1 MAMGLVGVLSRDLGF
16 ELLANPVPV
25 VALLIVGAAGVIS
38 ILLPFTAES
47 YPLRIRGR
55 ATGWVA
61 GCSKFGGLLAQ
72 SLSVIGIAP
81 PLAAAALVVVAPT
94 ALSLLL
100 IARFGHETAGSD
112 LRELEGASPSTT

>member
-1 MAMGLVGVLSRDLGF
+1 
-16 ELLANPVPV
+16 
-25 VALLIVGAAGVIS
+25 
-38 ILLPFTAES
+38 
-47 YPLRIRGR
+47 LRIRGR

-100 IARFGHETAGSD
+100 IARFGQETAGSD